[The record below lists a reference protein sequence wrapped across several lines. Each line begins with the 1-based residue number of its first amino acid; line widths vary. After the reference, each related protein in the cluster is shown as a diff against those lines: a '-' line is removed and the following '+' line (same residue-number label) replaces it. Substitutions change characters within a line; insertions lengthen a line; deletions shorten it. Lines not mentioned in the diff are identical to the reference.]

1 MKRSVMIFASV
12 IVSALMISGT
22 CLGSERVLE
31 GKQRYEEP
39 DVIGELTAKIHG
51 TIEKLPSAGLIG
63 TWLVK
68 GKKINVTEET
78 NINERAG
85 KIGVG
90 VYIEVEG
97 NTKGDAIDAFEI
109 EVEGEMVL
117 HGKIE
122 KLPQGG
128 IIGTWIVNGKKVNIT
143 ADTHIDKEEL
153 PDIKVGVVVDIEGE
167 VKGDVIE
174 AFEIE
179 VPELPASIRQL
190 NELSRDQ
197 KLKK

>member
-1 MKRSVMIFASV
+1 MKLSTIIFAAV
-12 IVSALMISGT
+12 MVSGLLISGT
-22 CLGSERVLE
+22 GWGSEKELKE
-31 GKQRYEEP
+31 KQRYEEP

-51 TIEKLPSAGLIG
+51 TIEKLPPSGLIG
-63 TWLVK
+63 TWIVK

-78 NINERAG
+78 NINEKAG

-109 EVEGEMVL
+109 EVEGELVL

-122 KLPQGG
+122 KLPISGL
-128 IIGTWIVNGKKVNIT
+128 IGTWIVNGKKVNVT
-143 ADTHIDKEEL
+143 ADTHIDKEDL
-153 PDIKVGVVVDIEGE
+153 PGIKLGVVVDIEGE
-167 VKGDVIE
+167 AKGDVIE
-174 AFEIE
+174 AFEVE
-179 VPELPASIRQL
+179 VPELPVSTRQL